1 MVKYSQLRKLAALA
15 ALIPLLLSLPPARAF
30 DEPTAEGPAS
40 PLFVNGS
47 ERAKTPAQ
55 PAAGGT
61 EPTTAAQE
69 PSEKTGTT
77 EETPVDAA
85 EAAQPEADTS
95 VKPFG
100 YDFFDRSTKGF
111 EPIPENPAP
120 AEYPLGSGD
129 KLRVVFTSPAGDET
143 DLELQVDQSG
153 RVRIPNV
160 GFVRVS
166 GMPIASAE
174 RAIARAAAAKFPS
187 LKAQASVMSI
197 RPIQVFLV
205 GEVNKPG
212 AYVLPGLST
221 LLNALYAAGGPNMTG
236 SLRTITVERNK
247 KKIAE
252 VDLYDLLL
260 YGKRERDITL
270 NSGDSIFIPAAGP
283 TVTIRGE
290 VRRPAIYE
298 LLGAADVRKAIAMA
312 GGVTGRASLN
322 TVRVER
328 VVGASRKFLVDL
340 ALASPNASDWS
351 FVLQNGDDIKVRPV
365 TDDAVNRVQIEGP
378 VQRPGDYELSENL
391 TVSGLVKRAEGFAGA
406 ERVYLDRA
414 TIHRSRPDGGTDLLS
429 VNLGQAMSGENGQDV
444 PLKARDRVVIYT
456 LDEAA
461 FLTRTVN
468 ISGEVSRPG
477 MYDRKDGM
485 RLRDLIVAAGG
496 ARPEAYA
503 SIEIARMQEDG
514 TSTQVLTANLDGAMA
529 GDEKDN
535 LLLADRD
542 QVSVRNVRD
551 ARRTADVVEIKGEVK
566 YPGFYPL
573 LSKDERLSSVIAR
586 AGGLTEAAFA
596 EGTIFNRQTLIL
608 LAEPQVQT
616 AAEIQHSLK
625 VLTDQVRE
633 LEMAK
638 YGVTARSQPAVTT
651 GTGAAAA
658 AAGVAGAAS
667 AAAAPKAPLPSSASQ
682 THRAVEDVT
691 KTSRLPVD
699 LSAGLKTPGGD
710 EDVILQ
716 NGDTVQIPRKPVVVS
731 VAGAV
736 VNPSVVVYRPG
747 QSIEDYVDKV
757 GGYARDADRKNT
769 VVVRANGYVARQS
782 EAKTV
787 NLGDIIIVPA
797 RVMTASKSRFE
808 VISDFARVVANL
820 AVAVAVTRD

>member
-391 TVSGLVKRAEGFAGA
+391 TVSGLVKRAEGFASA
-406 ERVYLDRA
+406 EQVYLDRA
-414 TIHRSRPDGGTDLLS
+414 TIYRVRPDGGTDLLS

-444 PLKARDRVVIYT
+444 RLEARDRVVIYT

-496 ARPEAYA
+496 TGPEAYA
-503 SIEIARMQEDG
+503 SIEIARMQADG
-514 TSTQVLTANLDGAMA
+514 LSTQVLTVNLDRAMA

-551 ARRTADVVEIKGEVK
+551 ARRTADVVEVKGEVK

-586 AGGLTEAAFA
+586 AGGLTEAAFP

-616 AAEIQHSLK
+616 AAEIQRGLK
-625 VLTDQVRE
+625 ELSDQVRE

-638 YGVTARSQPAVTT
+638 YGVSAKNQAAAPAGT
-651 GTGAAAA
+651 GMAAAASAIAGAAAA
-658 AAGVAGAAS
+658 AG
-667 AAAAPKAPLPSSASQ
+667 KETAPLPGTAFEKV
-682 THRAVEDVT
+682 RAVEDVT

-699 LSAGLKTPGGD
+699 LSAGLKTPGGE

-747 QSIEDYVDKV
+747 LGIEDYVDKV

-782 EAKTV
+782 EAKVV

-797 RVMTASKSRFE
+797 RAMTASKSRFE

>member
-1 MVKYSQLRKLAALA
+1 MVKYSQLRHLAALT
-15 ALIPLLLSLPPARAF
+15 ALITLLFALSSARAL
-30 DEPTAEGPAS
+30 DDPTAEGPAS
-40 PLFVNGS
+40 MLSMKGS
-47 ERAKTPAQ
+47 EPAKTPAR
-55 PAAGGT
+55 PAAGGMKQT
-61 EPTTAAQE
+61 MAAQE
-69 PSEKTGTT
+69 LEKTGTT
-77 EETPVDAA
+77 EETPVDDAKA
-85 EAAQPEADTS
+85 VRPE
-95 VKPFG
+95 VGGGIKPFG

-129 KLRVVFTSPAGDET
+129 KLRVIFTSPAGDET

-221 LLNALYAAGGPNMTG
+221 LLNALYAAGGPNLTG

-247 KKIAE
+247 KKITE

-270 NSGDSIFIPAAGP
+270 NSGDSIFVPAAGP
-283 TVTIRGE
+283 TVTIQGE

-312 GGVTGRASLN
+312 GGVTGRASLD

-328 VVGASRKFLVDL
+328 VVGASRKFLMDL
-340 ALASPNASDWS
+340 ALASPDASDWN

-378 VQRPGDYELSENL
+378 VQRPGDYELSGGL
-391 TVSGLVKRAEGFAGA
+391 TVSGLVKRAEGFSIQ
-406 ERVYLDRA
+406 EQVYLDRA
-414 TIHRSRPDGGTDLLS
+414 TIHRARPDGGTDLLS

-444 PLKARDRVVIYT
+444 QLKARDRVIIYT

-461 FLTRTVN
+461 FLTRTVT

-485 RLRDLIVAAGG
+485 CLRDLIVAAGG

-514 TSTQVLTANLDGAMA
+514 TSTQVLTANLDRAMA
-529 GDEKDN
+529 GGEKDN

-542 QVSVRNVRD
+542 HVSVRNVRD
-551 ARRTADVVEIKGEVK
+551 ARRAADVVEMKGEVK

-586 AGGLTEAAFA
+586 AGGLTEAAFP

-625 VLTDQVRE
+625 ALTDQVRE

-638 YGVTARSQPAVTT
+638 YGVTAKSQPVVTT

-658 AAGVAGAAS
+658 AAGVAKAAT
-667 AAAAPKAPLPSSASQ
+667 AAADPKAPLPESASQ

-699 LSAGLKTPGGD
+699 LSAGLKTPGGE

-736 VNPSVVVYRPG
+736 VNPSVVAYRPG
-747 QSIEDYVDKV
+747 LGIEDYVHKV

-820 AVAVAVTRD
+820 AVAVAVTRN